1 MKIEAAL
8 VIIGLAMAHE
18 PVSQEARQ
26 LRTEIIDYYC
36 GHYKQLEQTDDGEF
50 NSSEVYA
57 KIQQTCDNLRK
68 IQKT

>member
-8 VIIGLAMAHE
+8 VIIGLALAHE

-26 LRTEIIDYYC
+26 LRIKIIDVYC
-36 GHYKQLEQTDDGEF
+36 GHYQQLEQVDGGEF
-50 NSSEVYA
+50 NPPEVYE

>member
-1 MKIEAAL
+1 MKIEAAM
-8 VIIGLAMAHE
+8 VVIGLALAHQ

-36 GHYKQLEQTDDGEF
+36 GHYKQLEQADDGEF
-50 NSSEVYA
+50 NPPEVYA

>member
-1 MKIEAAL
+1 MKLEAAM
-8 VIIGLAMAHE
+8 VAIGLALAHE
-18 PVSQEARQ
+18 PVSQEAQQ

-36 GHYKQLEQTDDGEF
+36 GHYKQLEQADDGEF
-50 NSSEVYA
+50 NPPEVYA